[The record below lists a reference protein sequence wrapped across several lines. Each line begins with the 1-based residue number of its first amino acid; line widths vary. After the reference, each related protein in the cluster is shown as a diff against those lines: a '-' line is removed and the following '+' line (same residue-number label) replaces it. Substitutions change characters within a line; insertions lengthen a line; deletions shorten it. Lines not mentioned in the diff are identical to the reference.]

1 MSLNTLSGPDSRDL
15 SVPRSGWQ
23 DPGISLVLSDPV
35 RGSRVLPGYHQGPGT
50 YFLPS
55 GFTPVRIY

>member
-1 MSLNTLSGPDSRDL
+1 MSLNTLSGSDNRDL
-15 SVPRSGWQ
+15 SVPRSGGK
-23 DPGISLVLSDPV
+23 DPGIGLILSDPV
-35 RGSRVLPGYHQGPGT
+35 RFSRVLPGYHQGLGT